1 LHRGVPVF
9 QGDVHNAIKT
19 YYSLYAEDTKSS
31 NLEITKVSVTDD
43 AGRERDVFEPGAA
56 AVFTVQMKAL
66 ADISNAHA
74 CMYVRTR
81 DGQPLFDTATS
92 RYADTRLTLTKGNSA
107 TAVFRVTLNL
117 QNGVFPLGFSVSSEF
132 DEYFVYCNMGLK
144 QLVITGDRKAN
155 GVVHLNPQAELRIGQ
170 DESETVLQPNVARA

>member
-1 LHRGVPVF
+1 
-9 QGDVHNAIKT
+9 
-19 YYSLYAEDTKSS
+19 
-31 NLEITKVSVTDD
+31 
-43 AGRERDVFEPGAA
+43 
-56 AVFTVQMKAL
+56 MKAL

-92 RYADTRLTLTKGNSA
+92 RYTDARLTLAKGDSA

-117 QNGVFPLGFSVSSEF
+117 QNGIFPLGFSVSSEF

-144 QLVITGDRKAN
+144 QLVITGDHKAN
-155 GVVHLNPQAELRIGQ
+155 GVVHLNPQAELHLGQ
-170 DESETVLQPNVARA
+170 GEPESVLQPAVARR